1 LVPQRAVGRR
11 VASAAVHLPAI
22 DPGLSAGLWAIGLG
36 LFIFLGMVA
45 LGVSAVVS
53 LIVAGLSAFGIFLYV
68 RLYGRD
74 AEA

>member
-1 LVPQRAVGRR
+1 M
-11 VASAAVHLPAI
+11 HLPAI
-22 DPGLSAGLWAIGLG
+22 DPGLSAGLWGVGLG

-45 LGVSAVVS
+45 LGISAVVS